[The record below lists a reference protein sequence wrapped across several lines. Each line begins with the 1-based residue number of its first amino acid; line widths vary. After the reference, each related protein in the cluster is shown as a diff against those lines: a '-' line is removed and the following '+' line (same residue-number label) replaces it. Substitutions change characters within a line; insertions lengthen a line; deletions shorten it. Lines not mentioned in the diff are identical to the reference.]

1 MNNPVLSTTVRFVS
15 PVLLVFSL
23 VLLAR
28 GHQMPGGGF
37 VGGLIAAAAFTLQ
50 VMGEGVS
57 VTQKEWRVSP
67 WRLSAA
73 GLCLAVAVGCV
84 GLFEGRPFL
93 SGSWFTV
100 DLGTTNV
107 ELGTPLLF
115 DLGVYMVVLGA
126 VLGVIRNVER
136 D

>member
-28 GHQMPGGGF
+28 GHHIPGGGF

-57 VTQKEWRVSP
+57 VAQEDWRISP

-73 GLCLAVAVGCV
+73 GLCLTIAVGCV
-84 GLFEGRPFL
+84 GLLQGQRFL
-93 SGSWFTV
+93 SGIWFTV
-100 DLGTTNV
+100 SLGRTSV

-136 D
+136 H